1 VLNRWVL
8 SWGWKTDRVVD
19 DEADDK
25 AEVDDVTGTVRQ
37 TGMRSTERI
46 CQKQY
51 MHYDAEKVKE
61 YHTA

>member
-46 CQKQY
+46 CLKQY
-51 MHYDAEKVKE
+51 MHYDA
-61 YHTA
+61 